1 MPQALDLDTIK
12 ADLNRRILA
21 LDRRA
26 PTSSARELAPD
37 LDAIR
42 ALAHRAGLNPAVT
55 VTHFVASA
63 LARGERGA
71 LVSGWLPV
79 LRDAVAS
86 ERQDVAACH
95 SYAAACSVR
104 LAS

>member
-1 MPQALDLDTIK
+1 MAQHSLELVK
-12 ADLNRRILA
+12 ADLQQRIAA

-26 PTSSARELAPD
+26 PGACARDLAPD
-37 LDAIR
+37 VDAIR

-63 LARGERGA
+63 LARGEHGA

-95 SYAAACSVR
+95 AYAAACSVR
-104 LAS
+104 LAG

>member
-1 MPQALDLDTIK
+1 MGQASDLNTIK
-12 ADLNRRILA
+12 ADLHRRIAA

-26 PTSSARELAPD
+26 PFSSARELAPD

-42 ALAHRAGLNPAVT
+42 VLAHRAGLNPAVT

-63 LARGERGA
+63 LARGEHGA
-71 LVSGWLPV
+71 LVSSWLPV
-79 LRDAVAS
+79 LQDAVAS